1 MAIIRSF
8 IKQFHEAFESLI
20 YDLFKGLTH
29 KKLKCYI
36 YARYNPLISINL
48 QYA

>member
-8 IKQFHEAFESLI
+8 IKQFYKAFESLT
-20 YDLFKGLTH
+20 YELFKGLPLI
-29 KKLKCYI
+29 KLKYHI

>member
-8 IKQFHEAFESLI
+8 IKQFHEAFESLT
-20 YDLFKGLTH
+20 YELFVRLTQ
-29 KKLKCYI
+29 KKLKYYF
-36 YARYNPLISINL
+36 YARYNQLININL